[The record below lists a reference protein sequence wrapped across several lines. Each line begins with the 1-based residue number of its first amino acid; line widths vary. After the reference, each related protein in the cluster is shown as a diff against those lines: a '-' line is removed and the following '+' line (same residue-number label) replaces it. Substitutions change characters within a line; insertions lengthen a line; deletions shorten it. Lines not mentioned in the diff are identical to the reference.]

1 MPVNPLLSAV
11 VAGGIAGGVEL
22 IIMYPLDVR
31 SHFPLLL
38 RSPPA
43 PRTAF
48 SAPDGLR
55 RTIQRASSY
64 LPGSGIP
71 GDEL

>member
-31 SHFPLLL
+31 CRISRFFSAHHQ
-38 RSPPA
+38 R
-43 PRTAF
+43 

>member
-31 SHFPLLL
+31 
-38 RSPPA
+38 PPA
-43 PRTAF
+43 SSPLTTS

-64 LPGSGIP
+64 LPGSRIP